1 MFPPRASGGRP
12 VRSRAIA
19 ASVIHISSWSHLG
32 AGDTD
37 PRCHPAEKGEI
48 LHKQLFTGAFSACI
62 CHLKCTPQ
70 LHWSQLKD
78 SPSWQRTLSQTHEA
92 YVCRIS
98 ARAEPLLHTFITRT
112 SKVWQYVSG
121 DPWWTHWS
129 VEFSRRK
136 NEGLLFCR
144 SSMWDVTQVHWWT
157 DASSSQ
163 LMTELKLQAEQ
174 GTSFY
179 TAACKD

>member
-1 MFPPRASGGRP
+1 MFPPGASGGRP

-37 PRCHPAEKGEI
+37 TALPTLPPCRKGWNPSQTTVYWRI
-48 LHKQLFTGAFSACI
+48 LCL
-62 CHLKCTPQ
+62 HLSSEMPPQ

-112 SKVWQYVSG
+112 SKVWQHVSG
-121 DPWWTHWS
+121 DLWWTHWS

-144 SSMWDVTQVHWWT
+144 SSMWDVTQVNYLHLHP
-157 DASSSQ
+157 S
-163 LMTELKLQAEQ
+163 
-174 GTSFY
+174 
-179 TAACKD
+179 